1 MSYQLNLSKTQ
12 AWTIMYWN
20 NKNDIFVRSIHPIDL
35 IVDTAYISIL
45 YMLKEINLECDLKLN
60 N

>member
-1 MSYQLNLSKTQ
+1 MLSKTQ